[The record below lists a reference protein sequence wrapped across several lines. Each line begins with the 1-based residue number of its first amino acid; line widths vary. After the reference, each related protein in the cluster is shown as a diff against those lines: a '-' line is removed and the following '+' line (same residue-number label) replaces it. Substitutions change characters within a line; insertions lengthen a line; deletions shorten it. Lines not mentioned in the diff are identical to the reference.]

1 VFQVDTECW
10 ESVTQGGEQMTKRE
24 PNSLTNEEIQEFAI
38 ELLQGGNTHIY
49 ELALSLYSVDVDDD
63 LLPKLKEIGGIYR
76 CQECDQ
82 WKRVVDYNTEYE
94 CCPICVDLLIED
106 ISDIDEDIGD
116 FEDTDEDAVV
126 VELLPEPEDDDWDV

>member
-63 LLPKLKEIGGIYR
+63 LLPKLKEIGGILYKNVR
-76 CQECDQ
+76 HVQQ
-82 WKRVVDYNTEYE
+82 
-94 CCPICVDLLIED
+94 
-106 ISDIDEDIGD
+106 
-116 FEDTDEDAVV
+116 
-126 VELLPEPEDDDWDV
+126 VERRAERERQPQQR